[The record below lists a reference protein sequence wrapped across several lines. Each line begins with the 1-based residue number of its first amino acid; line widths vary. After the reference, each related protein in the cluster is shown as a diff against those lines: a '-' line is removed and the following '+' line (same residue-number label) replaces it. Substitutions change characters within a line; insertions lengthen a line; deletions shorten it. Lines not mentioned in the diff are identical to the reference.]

1 MLSGIFIDRPRLAVV
16 ISLVITI
23 AGLVAMTQI
32 PVAQFPNIVPP
43 QVSVTASYAGASA
56 ETVESTVGQPIES
69 RVVGVD
75 NMLYMKSTSGNDGS
89 YTLTIT
95 FAVGTDPDINTVN
108 VQNRVKLAEAQLP
121 QEVRTQGVNV
131 VKKSSAI
138 LQLIAFTSE
147 TPEHDQL
154 FLSNYVTINL
164 LDRMKRVK
172 GVGDVSLLT
181 PTDYS
186 MRIWLDP
193 DRLVDY
199 QMTPADIVNA
209 LKKQNVQAAIGRIG
223 AQPALPDQAYQLS
236 IQAQGRLTS
245 AEEFGNVVVRAT
257 EGGSFVR
264 LKDVAR
270 VELGARLLETQG
282 RYDGSPAAVIGIYQ
296 APGGN
301 AIASAEAMRQIL
313 EEAKAQFPQGMT
325 YQITYDTTQFVA
337 ESIHEVVKTLLEAF
351 LLVVV
356 VVFLFLGSV
365 RATIIPL
372 IAVPV
377 SLIGTFAV
385 MMALGFSAN
394 TVSLLALVLA
404 IGIVV
409 DDAIVVVE
417 AVEAKMEEDPSLPP
431 AEAARLAMGE
441 ITAPII
447 AITLVLMSVFV
458 PVAFIPGISGELF
471 KQFAVVVTVSMII
484 SAINALTL
492 SPALCGVLL
501 KHSHGPKRFPM
512 RQVLAGINW
521 TRDGYAAIVRR
532 LVRMAVIG
540 LVALAV
546 IFPVTGWLFKT
557 TPTGFLPAEDQGA
570 IFGEVI
576 LPEGS
581 SVNVTAEVARQ
592 VEEIARNTPGVAGAM
607 SVIGYSMLD
616 GQVKSNAALFA
627 LTLDPFAERTAP
639 ELSANALIAKL
650 TAQGRTIRRANV
662 IFYNL
667 PPIIGLGTGSGFE
680 FQLQSFGGASATD
693 LAAVARGLV
702 FAANQNP
709 ELARVFTT
717 FAANTPQLYLDI
729 DRDKVQT
736 LGLDLGDVFSTL
748 QAVLGGAYVND
759 FNLFGRTWQV
769 VVQGEAA
776 NRGRIDDIYAI
787 SVRNKNGEMVSLKA
801 FAEARLILGPQSV
814 IRFNNVRSATINGGP
829 APGFSSGDA
838 IAAMERVAATSLPQ
852 GFGYEWTG
860 TALQEKEASGKTT
873 MILGLA
879 LLFAYLFLVGLY
891 ESWSIPIAVL
901 LSVSAGVMG
910 AMYAVKV
917 SGLDNNL
924 YAQIGLVVL
933 IALAAKNGILIVEF
947 AMEARRKGMSILEAA
962 TSGAKERFRAV
973 MMTSFA
979 FIAGL
984 IPLVVAEGA
993 GMMSRRGVGTAVFGG
1008 MLGAAIIGIFLIP
1021 LLYVVFQWAREK
1033 VKGQGDIAH
1042 PDGHGEAAAD
1052 TGLPLEQSERA

>member
-1 MLSGIFIDRPRLAVV
+1 MFSSIFIDRPRLAVV

-23 AGLVAMTQI
+23 AGLVAMQLI

-43 QVSVTASYAGASA
+43 QVQVTANYAGASA
-56 ETVESTVGQPIES
+56 EVVETTVGQPIES

-75 NMLYMKSTSGNDGS
+75 NMIYMKSTSGNDGS

-95 FAVGTDPDINTVN
+95 FAVGTDPDLNTVN

-121 QEVRTQGVNV
+121 QEVRTQGVSV
-131 VKKSSAI
+131 LKRSSAI
-138 LQLIAFTSE
+138 LQMVAFTS
-147 TPEHDQL
+147 TDPKQDQL

-164 LDRMKRVK
+164 LDRLKRVR
-172 GVGDVSLLT
+172 GVGDVNLLT

-186 MRIWLDP
+186 MRIWVDP
-193 DRLVDY
+193 QRLIDY
-199 QMTPADIVNA
+199 EMVPADIINA

-223 AQPALPDQAYQLS
+223 SAPSLPDQAFQLS
-236 IQAQGRLTS
+236 IQAQGRLTT
-245 AEEFGNVVVRAT
+245 AEEFGTVVIRAT

-270 VELGARLLETQG
+270 VELGARLMETLG
-282 RYDGSPAAVIGIYQ
+282 RQDGLPAAVIGIYQ

-301 AIASAEAMRQIL
+301 AIASAEAVNKIL
-313 EEAKAQFPQGMT
+313 EEAKANFPQGMN
-325 YQITYDTTQFVA
+325 YNVTYDTTKFVE

-351 LLVVV
+351 ALVVI

-385 MMALGFSAN
+385 MVALGFSAN

-417 AVEAKMEEDPSLPP
+417 AVEAKMEEDPNITPK
-431 AEAARLAMGE
+431 EAARKAMGE

-458 PVAFIPGISGELF
+458 PVAFIPGISGQLF
-471 KQFAVVVTVSMII
+471 KQFAVVVTVSMFI
-484 SAINALTL
+484 SALNALTL
-492 SPALCGVLL
+492 SPALCGVML
-501 KHSHGPKRFPM
+501 KNSHSPKRFPM
-512 RQVLAGINW
+512 RQILGGINMA
-521 TRDGYAAIVRR
+521 RDGYAAVVKR
-532 LVRMAVIG
+532 LVRMAIIG
-540 LVALAV
+540 LIALAV
-546 IFPVTGWLFKT
+546 IFPVTGWLFKV
-557 TPTGFLPAEDQGA
+557 TPSGFLPAEDQGA
-570 IFGEVI
+570 IFGEVV

-581 SVNVTAEVARQ
+581 SLNVTNSVAKQ
-592 VEEIARNTPGVAGAM
+592 VSDMAGQMEGVAGVMTVA
-607 SVIGYSMLD
+607 GYSMLD
-616 GQVKSNAALFA
+616 GQVKSNAALLV
-627 LTLDPFAERTAP
+627 LTLDAFADRTDP
-639 ELSANALIAKL
+639 SLNVNAIIGRLMAKGQ
-650 TAQGRTIRRANV
+650 AVRQANV

-680 FQLQSFGGASATD
+680 LQLQDFTGAPPRE

-709 ELARVFTT
+709 NLSRVFTT
-717 FAANTPQLYLDI
+717 FAANTPQLFLDI

-736 LGLDLGDVFSTL
+736 LGIDLSDVFSTL
-748 QAVLGGAYVND
+748 QAVLGGSYVND

-769 VVQGEAA
+769 TVQGEAVDRA
-776 NRGRIDDIYAI
+776 KIDDIYRI
-787 SVRNKNGEMVSLKA
+787 SVRNKKGEMVSVRA
-801 FAEARLILGPQSV
+801 FAEARLILAPQS
-814 IRFNNVRSATINGGP
+814 ITRFNNVRSATINGNP
-829 APGFSSGDA
+829 APGYSSGQA
-838 IAAMERVAATSLPQ
+838 IAAMEQVAATALPK

-860 TALQEKEASGKTT
+860 TALQEKAASGKTT

-879 LLFAYLFLVGLY
+879 VLFAYLFLVGLY
-891 ESWSIPIAVL
+891 ESWTIPIAVL

-910 AMYAVKV
+910 SLLALKV
-917 SGLDNNL
+917 SGLSNNL

-947 AMEARRKGMSILEAA
+947 AMEARRKGQSIVDAA
-962 TSGAKERFRAV
+962 TTGAKERFRAV

-984 IPLVVAEGA
+984 IPLVFAEGA
-993 GMMSRRGVGTAVFGG
+993 GMLSRRGVGTTVFGG
-1008 MLGAAIIGIFLIP
+1008 MVAAAVLGIFLIP
-1021 LLYVVFQWAREK
+1021 LLYVVFQWGREK
-1033 VKGQGDIAH
+1033 VHGTGNTTAVEPH
-1042 PDGHGEAAAD
+1042 PPDPTA
-1052 TGLPLEQSERA
+1052 T